1 MLNLKKLSILSIGT
15 LTALLGGFGNNSAQA
30 VSMTN
35 QYTTVKK
42 DVVVDFDENVGVG
55 KNPLKGGP
63 ELNTLWAD
71 YGLQM
76 DSSVKELWLY
86 NSSCRPKAKG
96 KAKGVSK
103 NGFTNICT
111 GDDPDL
117 ATGKG
122 KYKDKGGNWV
132 KYDSAEQGNVL
143 IIQENKGK
151 PDDYADRKNPGTISF
166 NFTDEMGIDF
176 NNIGLLD
183 FDDPGQPIFDFT
195 FVDNTTQQFKFGKDA
210 DENDPMVTLLCKDW
224 DGNAL
229 KGDNSLREYEFDFS
243 QNIKQLDIT
252 LPGSGAVTY
261 LDYERTIKRKVPEP
275 TSILSLLFGTAAVAL
290 IKRKRASNSNF

>member
-1 MLNLKKLSILSIGT
+1 MLNIKKLSILSIGT
-15 LTALLGGFGNNSAQA
+15 LVTFMGGFGNNSAKA
-30 VSMTN
+30 VSLKN
-35 QYTTVKK
+35 EYTTVKR
-42 DVVVDFDENVGVG
+42 DVVIDFDENVGVG
-55 KNPLKGGP
+55 KNPLKKRGQK
-63 ELNTLWAD
+63 LDKLWAN
-71 YGLQM
+71 YGLEM

-96 KAKGVSK
+96 KAKGLST

-122 KYKDKGGNWV
+122 SYKAKDGTLI
-132 KYDSAEQGNVL
+132 KYDSPEQGNVL

-151 PDDYADRKNPGTISF
+151 PDDYANRKNPGTISF
-166 NFTDEMGIDF
+166 NFTDEMGVDF

-183 FDDPGQPIFDFT
+183 FDDPGQPIFDVT
-195 FVDNTTQQFKFGKDA
+195 FIDNTTQQFKFGLDA
-210 DENDPMVTLLCKDW
+210 DENDPMVTLLSQDW
-224 DGNAL
+224 NGNAL
-229 KGDNSLREYEFDFS
+229 KGDNSLRQYDFDFS

-275 TSILSLLFGTAAVAL
+275 TSILSLVLGTAAVAT
-290 IKRKRASNSNF
+290 IKRKRSS

>member
-1 MLNLKKLSILSIGT
+1 MLNIKKLSILSIGT
-15 LTALLGGFGNNSAQA
+15 LIALLGTLGNNSAQA
-30 VSMTN
+30 VSLKN
-35 QYTTVKK
+35 QYTTVKQ
-42 DVVVDFDENVGVG
+42 DVLIDFDENVGVG

-63 ELNTLWAD
+63 KLDTLWAD
-71 YGLQM
+71 YGLEM

-86 NSSCRPKAKG
+86 DSSCRPKAQG

-122 KYKDKGGNWV
+122 KYKAKNGNWI
-132 KYDSAEQGNVL
+132 KYDSPEQGNVL

-151 PDDYADRKNPGTISF
+151 ADDYADRQNPGTISF
-166 NFTDEMGIDF
+166 NFTDEMGVDF

-183 FDDPGQPIFDFT
+183 FDDPGQPIFNFT
-195 FVDNTTQQFKFGKDA
+195 FMDNTTQQFKFGEDA
-210 DENDPMVTLLCKDW
+210 DENDSMVTLLSKDW
-224 DGNAL
+224 KGNAL
-229 KGDNSLREYEFDFS
+229 KGDNSLREYEFEFS
-243 QNIKQLDIT
+243 QNVKELDIT

-261 LDYERTIKRKVPEP
+261 VDYKRTIKRKVPEP
-275 TSILSLLFGTAAVAL
+275 TSILSLLFGSVVVTS
-290 IKRKRASNSNF
+290 IKRKRSS

>member
-15 LTALLGGFGNNSAQA
+15 LIAVLGTLGNNSAKA
-30 VSMTN
+30 ASMKGEYVSVN
-35 QYTTVKK
+35 QN
-42 DVVVDFDENVGVG
+42 VVVDFDENVGVG
-55 KNPLKGGP
+55 KNPLKKKGVK
-63 ELNTLWAD
+63 LDKLWAD
-71 YGLQM
+71 YGLEM
-76 DSSVKELWLY
+76 DSSRKELWLY
-86 NSSCRPKAKG
+86 NSNCKAKN
-96 KAKGVSK
+96 GVSES
-103 NGFTNICT
+103 GFKKKCT

-122 KYKDKGGNWV
+122 AYNNI
-132 KYDSAEQGNVL
+132 KYDSPEQGKVL
-143 IIQENKGK
+143 IIQENEGK
-151 PDDYADRKNPGTISF
+151 PDDLLGGGKITF
-166 NFTDEMGIDF
+166 NFTDELGVDF

-195 FVDNTTQQFKFGKDA
+195 FVDNTTQQFQFGLDA
-210 DENDPMVTLLCKDW
+210 DENNPMVTLLSKDW

-229 KGDNSLREYEFDFS
+229 KGNNSLRKYEFDFS

-275 TSILSLLFGTAAVAL
+275 TSMLGLVLVSAAVTA
-290 IKRKRASNSNF
+290 IKRKRSF

>member
-15 LTALLGGFGNNSAQA
+15 ITALLGGFGNNSAQA

-35 QYTTVKK
+35 QYTTVQK

-55 KNPLKGGP
+55 KNPLKSGP
-63 ELNTLWAD
+63 KLDTLWAD
-71 YGLQM
+71 YGLEM

-86 NSSCRPKAKG
+86 DSSCRAKAKG
-96 KAKGVSK
+96 KPKGVSK

-122 KYKDKGGNWV
+122 KYKAKNNQWIE
-132 KYDSAEQGNVL
+132 YDSPEQGNVL

-151 PDDYADRKNPGTISF
+151 ADDYANRKNPGTISF
-166 NFTDEMGIDF
+166 NFTDEMGVDF

-210 DENDPMVTLLCKDW
+210 DENDSMVTLLSKDW

-229 KGDNSLREYEFDFS
+229 KGDNSLREYKFDFS

-261 LDYERTIKRKVPEP
+261 LDYERTIKKKVPEP
-275 TSILSLLFGTAAVAL
+275 TSILSLLLGTAAVAT
-290 IKRKRASNSNF
+290 IKRKRTS

>member
-151 PDDYADRKNPGTISF
+151 PDDYANRKKPGTISF
-166 NFTDEMGIDF
+166 NFTDEMGVDF

-183 FDDPGQPIFDFT
+183 FDDPGQPIFNFT
-195 FVDNTTQQFKFGKDA
+195 FVDNTTQQFQFGLDA
-210 DENDPMVTLLCKDW
+210 DENDPMVTLLSKDW
-224 DGNAL
+224 DGNTL

-261 LDYERTIKRKVPEP
+261 LDYERTIKRKVAEP
-275 TSILSLLFGTAAVAL
+275 NSIFSLLFGTVAVAT
-290 IKRKRASNSNF
+290 IKRKRAS